1 MQNFTDSYSYS
12 VGAVL
17 CAYIGT
23 LGKHCC
29 VPRDC
34 GHRRGACSRVA
45 RQQRGDSVCGA
56 VSCVSP
62 RCEDPQPG
70 VDRWLC
76 GVCTARGMHVGLTL
90 LYPHH
95 RPFPPDLPLF
105 ARRAVP
111 SHTPRPST
119 DRSRSPAAGGG
130 GGGEGKTP
138 PAPGRGAGSPARG
151 QPPAAE
157 AAGRGWL
164 LLGASAPGGA
174 AGGSPGGTEVKPI
187 QTPPGLARRPS
198 PAPRPAPGPG
208 PGACR
213 LALTCL
219 WRRRWGPCRC
229 RRCPRP
235 VVCPGSPR
243 RTWSGSVSCTRRF
256 YPLLW
261 GSLLWVWSR
270 RSLRA

>member
-1 MQNFTDSYSYS
+1 MAVRGLYS
-12 VGAVL
+12 
-17 CAYIGT
+17 
-23 LGKHCC
+23 
-29 VPRDC
+29 
-34 GHRRGACSRVA
+34 
-45 RQQRGDSVCGA
+45 
-56 VSCVSP
+56 
-62 RCEDPQPG
+62 PG
-70 VDRWLC
+70 MR
-76 GVCTARGMHVGLTL
+76 AGLTL
-90 LYPHH
+90 PSTHH
-95 RPFPPDLPLF
+95 RPFAPDLPLF

-130 GGGEGKTP
+130 GKKDP
-138 PAPGRGAGSPARG
+138 
-151 QPPAAE
+151 
-157 AAGRGWL
+157 
-164 LLGASAPGGA
+164 ASARPRSGEPGPGGA
-174 AGGSPGGTEVKPI
+174 SGGRGCGQGPASARSLGAWRGWRRLPRGHGGKTVR
-187 QTPPGLARRPS
+187 TPPGLAHRPS

-235 VVCPGSPR
+235 VACPGSPR

>member
-1 MQNFTDSYSYS
+1 MDSYSYC

-34 GHRRGACSRVA
+34 GRGACSRVA
-45 RQQRGDSVCGA
+45 RQQCSDSVCGA

-62 RCEDPQPG
+62 RCEDLQPG
-70 VDRWLC
+70 VDGWLC
-76 GVCTARGMHVGLTL
+76 GVCTARGMCAGLTL

-95 RPFPPDLPLF
+95 WPFPSDLPLF

-138 PAPGRGAGSPARG
+138 PPPSRGAGSPARG

-174 AGGSPGGTEVKPI
+174 AGGSPGGTEVKPS
-187 QTPPGLARRPS
+187 RRPRGLHTDR
-198 PAPRPAPGPG
+198 APRPG
-208 PGACR
+208 R
-213 LALTCL
+213 L
-219 WRRRWGPCRC
+219 
-229 RRCPRP
+229 P
-235 VVCPGSPR
+235 VPVPVPAGSPLPVYGGDAGDR
-243 RTWSGSVSCTRRF
+243 VVVADALGQ
-256 YPLLW
+256 
-261 GSLLWVWSR
+261 
-270 RSLRA
+270 